1 MQLYKIV
8 CCVKLFDL
16 ASLFYPQLYSDFA
29 GHGDI
34 NISLGWENL
43 QIWKTEDSFF
53 LLLFFIIIIYIQKIL
68 SLYYLLHTIR
78 GQFQGLILGLN
89 LSEFSSLLTMGYS
102 HARAHLVHS
111 WGLNRATF
119 WKNDAFSSTQSA
131 DHQPVFIKIWLD
143 EQGCLQAPRCSQWCL
158 FLLPELHSENR
169 RISLGLR

>member
-1 MQLYKIV
+1 MIWHLSFTLSYILILQGMGILILVWVEKTFKFEKLKI
-8 CCVKLFDL
+8 LF
-16 ASLFYPQLYSDFA
+16 
-29 GHGDI
+29 
-34 NISLGWENL
+34 
-43 QIWKTEDSFF
+43 FF
-53 LLLFFIIIIYIQKIL
+53 LFIIIIYIQKIL
-68 SLYYLLHTIR
+68 SLYYLLHTIG

-131 DHQPVFIKIWLD
+131 DHQHVFIKIWLD